1 MAWEIVKEAAA
12 PLTVN
17 IEAFEGPLDL
27 LLHLIKKNEIEIS
40 DIPIALVTRQ
50 YLEYLELMRSL
61 DISIAGEYLEMA
73 ATLLYIKSQMLL
85 PKRESGPDEEEA
97 TAEDPRELLK
107 GPLEALLEIKEL
119 AKLLLK
125 RPMLGQDVFTSP
137 GTPHA
142 ESNEDEINLGDLT
155 LYELLRAYLGAMER
169 KRQKRTLLLEK
180 RAFRIEDEIQRIR
193 DYLGKSPVVSF
204 FDLLGSNEK
213 VRIITVFM
221 AILELAKNGAIRLVV
236 RDDEELVIVSSASS
250 SHPAQGALS
259 QT

>member
-1 MAWEIVKEAAA
+1 
-12 PLTVN
+12 
-17 IEAFEGPLDL
+17 
-27 LLHLIKKNEIEIS
+27 
-40 DIPIALVTRQ
+40 
-50 YLEYLELMRSL
+50 
-61 DISIAGEYLEMA
+61 
-73 ATLLYIKSQMLL
+73 
-85 PKRESGPDEEEA
+85 
-97 TAEDPRELLK
+97 
-107 GPLEALLEIKEL
+107 
-119 AKLLLK
+119 
-125 RPMLGQDVFTSP
+125 MLGQDVFTSP

-155 LYELLRAYLGAMER
+155 LYELLRAYLGAIER
-169 KRQKRTLLLEK
+169 KRQRRTLLLEK

-193 DYLGKSPVVSF
+193 DYLGKSPMVSF

-236 RDDEELVIVSSASS
+236 RDDEELVIVSSALS